1 MKKTL
6 FTVCAILTV
15 CTVVFLACK
24 KSDDKYNNDGTH
36 RQVTYASQS
45 TASSGGSGGNPN
57 PNNNPSSSGYT
68 TTGTS
73 TTTTTSYGSFSDG
86 TSHTFTG
93 STPCGSA
100 TMTGTYSGGTIT
112 ITFASVPTAGTYSLV
127 SSAPGA
133 SQAVMSAFGSSCTGS
148 ITVSGTSQITVTF
161 TSVYYNTTNIT
172 GSLKCM

>member
-6 FTVCAILTV
+6 FTICSVLTV
-15 CTVVFLACK
+15 SAVIFLACSKDETKDAK
-24 KSDDKYNNDGTH
+24 KVS
-36 RQVTYASQS
+36 YASQS
-45 TASSGGSGGNPN
+45 NYGSGNNPN

-68 TTGTS
+68 TTGTT

-93 STPCGSA
+93 STACGSA
-100 TMTGTYSGGTIT
+100 TITGTYSGGTISVA
-112 ITFASVPTAGTYSLV
+112 FAAAPTAGTYALV
-127 SSAPGA
+127 PSAPGA
-133 SQAVMSAFGSSCTGS
+133 SQAVMTAFGSTCTG
-148 ITVSGTSQITVTF
+148 TVTVTGTSPVTVTF